1 MFVRTKWSAC
11 CVALTFAFVALSG
24 AVAFIGIHAWIGD
37 VGKVADTGFKGQ
49 FRFLR
54 SGAPW
59 LIFAGPLFGQ
69 AGLYC
74 WYSYIDPLMTGV
86 AGFAPADMTWL
97 MVVAGLG
104 IFAGNIIGGRYAV
117 THNRAFVA
125 ALVQGTSMIT
135 LVLIYFF
142 VWDKAEGCLQ
152 GAGGRRACRA
162 A

>member
-1 MFVRTKWSAC
+1 M
-11 CVALTFAFVALSG
+11 
-24 AVAFIGIHAWIGD
+24 
-37 VGKVADTGFKGQ
+37 GKVADTGFKGQ

-54 SGAPW
+54 SGVPW

-142 VWDKAEGCLQ
+142 VWDKAAEGCLQ
-152 GAGGRRACRA
+152 GAGG
-162 A
+162 